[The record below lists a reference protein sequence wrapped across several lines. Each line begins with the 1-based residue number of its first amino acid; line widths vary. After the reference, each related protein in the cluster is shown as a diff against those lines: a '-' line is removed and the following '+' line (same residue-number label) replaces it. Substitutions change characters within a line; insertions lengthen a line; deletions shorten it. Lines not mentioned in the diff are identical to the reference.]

1 MFRII
6 KDGVS
11 LGLVER
17 PTYITK
23 ADNGCFVL
31 CPEAQARGIAYRDIP
46 YHVIGRPPME
56 GAEDVMLEAVDGGG
70 EIDKATGT
78 GGILFVTLAE
88 AGSIDAVTAAEH
100 AELFAEWT
108 YPVKYEAGKIVR
120 DPYDGMLYKV
130 NEGQGHTSQEDWAP
144 HKTPALWTKIADP
157 AEEWPAW
164 SQPIGAH
171 DAYDKGD
178 KVSHKDRHWQS
189 TVAANVWEPGVYG
202 WDDVTEE

>member
-11 LGLVER
+11 IGLTEQ

-23 ADNGCFVL
+23 ADNGCYVL
-31 CPEAQARGIAYRDIP
+31 CPEAQARGIAYQDTP

-56 GAEDVMLEAVDGGG
+56 GAEDVMLEAVDGGS

-78 GGILFVTLAE
+78 GGIMFVTLAE
-88 AGSIDAVTAAEH
+88 SGSIDAITAAEH

-108 YPVKYEAGKIVR
+108 YPVAYKAGQIRRYGV
-120 DPYDGMLYKV
+120 DGTLYKCLLD
-130 NEGQGHTSQEDWAP
+130 HTSQADW
-144 HKTPALWTKIADP
+144 TPDKSVSLWVAVSDP

-164 SQPIGAH
+164 SQPVGAH
-171 DAYDKGD
+171 DAYGKGD
-178 KVSHKDRHWQS
+178 QVSHKDRHWRS